1 MLSLLHAD
9 RAKTYSLLLI
19 AADRFAVAERAAL
32 LNRESQRILYVYVL
46 SFTVLMTVSS
56 PSTNLNQT
64 LNQACV

>member
-9 RAKTYSLLLI
+9 RAKTYNLLLL

-32 LNRESQRILYVYVL
+32 LNHESQRLLYVL

-56 PSTNLNQT
+56 PSTNLNET